1 MRDVILLDIDHT
13 IADAFWRDPMIG
25 GSWDEY
31 HSASASDKPISDVVD
46 MVVALGSSGFTII
59 GLTARP
65 EKWRKLTM
73 EWLISHQV
81 PMDELLMRDASD
93 FRPSREMKP
102 ALALARFGG
111 HYGLTNTVAF
121 IIDDRED
128 VCAAFRGLGVTA
140 LQTYA
145 RRGQ

>member
-31 HSASASDKPISDVVD
+31 HAASVDDKPIADVVD
-46 MVVALGSSGFTII
+46 MVVALDKAGFTII

-73 EWLISHQV
+73 DWLISHQV
-81 PMDELLMRDASD
+81 PMDELWMRDPSD
-93 FRPSREMKP
+93 FSPSKIMKP
-102 ALALARFGG
+102 ALALANFGG
-111 HYGLTNTVAF
+111 HYGLTQKVAF